1 MEVTNPVVVIDG
13 VTYEAQPAT
22 IRKTVLDTEDAPCMT
37 FWLFTEWPGGGIGVG
52 VQSTEYLRRAR
63 LAHTL
68 DDRPAVSQYDRRPSL
83 LAGAAISETLR
94 VVGVS
99 SWEALPG
106 KRVHVLFDKSKGGSI
121 IGSTASG
128 IADADLTRSVVWQ
141 SFISNLIEVTA

>member
-22 IRKTVLDTEDAPCMT
+22 IRKTVLGTEDAPCMT

-52 VQSTEYLRRAR
+52 GY
-63 LAHTL
+63 TL

-83 LAGAAISETLR
+83 LAGAVISETLR